1 MSKAIS
7 FKFVDDQ
14 IDEIVNQDTGES
26 NPNFIYNEEPADDYV
41 GLDLPDISKK
51 EIVKEDIFDEPEPNK
66 MKLELV
72 DDIEDTT
79 EEEQPEESSSEE
91 EEEVVKLPVRK
102 IRRPIIAKK
111 NLQEPQII
119 NVIHELPK
127 VQLDSKGKP
136 IKLNKNGLPRKERK
150 PMTEEQ
156 KQKCLDNLKKGREK
170 KSKQKAIQLEQ
181 KQIEQPKQKQK
192 QNSISKDL
200 IKDAQLEAIMQ
211 YDSLRKARKKKKKE
225 AQLVV
230 DEQEKLKNTL
240 RQEINNTPN
249 WKQTA
254 GKWSNYY

>member
-1 MSKAIS
+1 MSKSIS
-7 FKFVDDQ
+7 FKFVDDK
-14 IDEIVNQDTGES
+14 IDEIVNGDTGES

-51 EIVKEDIFDEPEPNK
+51 EIVKEDIFDEPEPEEK
-66 MKLELV
+66 KIKLELV
-72 DDIEDTT
+72 DDIEYTT
-79 EEEQPEESSSEE
+79 EEEQIEESSEE
-91 EEEVVKLPVRK
+91 EEVSAPVRK

-111 NLQEPQII
+111 NLQAPQVI

-170 KSKQKAIQLEQ
+170 RSKQKAIEVEQ
-181 KQIEQPKQKQK
+181 KEIEQPKQKQK
-192 QNSISKDL
+192 QTSISKQDL
-200 IKDAQLEAIMQ
+200 KEAQLDAIMQ

-225 AQLVV
+225 AQLIV

-254 GKWSNYY
+254 GKWSGYY

>member
-26 NPNFIYNEEPADDYV
+26 NPNFIYNDEPADDYV

-51 EIVKEDIFDEPEPNK
+51 EIVKEDIFDEPEPNT

-102 IRRPIIAKK
+102 IRRPIISKK
-111 NLQEPQII
+111 NIQDPQII

-170 KSKQKAIQLEQ
+170 KFNLNKTKLNN
-181 KQIEQPKQKQK
+181 
-192 QNSISKDL
+192 QNKN
-200 IKDAQLEAIMQ
+200 
-211 YDSLRKARKKKKKE
+211 
-225 AQLVV
+225 
-230 DEQEKLKNTL
+230 KLLYLK
-240 RQEINNTPN
+240 I
-249 WKQTA
+249 
-254 GKWSNYY
+254 

>member
-1 MSKAIS
+1 MTDSWAKAIS

-14 IDEIVNQDTGES
+14 IDEIVNQETGES
-26 NPNFIYNEEPADDYV
+26 NPNFIYNDEPADDYV

-51 EIVKEDIFDEPEPNK
+51 EIVKEDIFDEPEPKENK

-102 IRRPIIAKK
+102 IRRPIISKK
-111 NLQEPQII
+111 NIKDPQII

-150 PMTEEQ
+150 PMTDEQ

-170 KSKQKAIQLEQ
+170 RSKQKAIRQQQTKTEQ
-181 KQIEQPKQKQK
+181 KFREE
-192 QNSISKDL
+192 N
-200 IKDAQLEAIMQ
+200 
-211 YDSLRKARKKKKKE
+211 RKENK
-225 AQLVV
+225 
-230 DEQEKLKNTL
+230 T
-240 RQEINNTPN
+240 
-249 WKQTA
+249 
-254 GKWSNYY
+254 